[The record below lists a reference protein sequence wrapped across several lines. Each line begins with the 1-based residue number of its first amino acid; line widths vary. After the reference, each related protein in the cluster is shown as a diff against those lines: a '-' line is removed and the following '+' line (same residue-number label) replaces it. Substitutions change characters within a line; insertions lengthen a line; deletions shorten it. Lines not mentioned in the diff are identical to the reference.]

1 MHLSKIGGSL
11 LNIFTLHK
19 DIINEYRDY
28 VRSFHLISDERIVD
42 YVDDQLVNQNVLWP
56 DALIQINPSYSQ
68 QVTVEELS
76 QNSELHPVVAE
87 IFRDKNNRPITLY
100 QHQIEAIREAQQH
113 HSYVVTSGTG
123 SGKSLTYLIPIY
135 DAVLK
140 SNPSDPKVRAIIVY
154 PMNALVNSQFEALKR
169 YKEQYEKISGK
180 KCPIAFEKYTGQE
193 TEEFK
198 TRVQQNPPHI
208 ILTNYVMLELMLIR
222 PEEHTFV
229 DAATSGIQFLV
240 MDELH
245 TYRGRQG
252 ADVALL
258 VRRLRERC
266 GNPNLLCIGT
276 SATMIADR
284 SSTALERRETVAK
297 FATTIFGTSLEPG
310 NIIEESLRR
319 IAQASPP
326 TSQEGIIRAI
336 QSPLPETWEQ
346 MVNHPLTAWIEHE
359 FGIEEEELGK
369 YRRKIPI
376 TLNSG
381 AKKLAEV
388 SGLPF
393 EECRDILHEFFKK
406 GSTLKSEQGNPLFG
420 FKLHQ
425 FFSQGKTIYSSLESP
440 ESRHLT
446 LEGQYYAPGEET
458 VKLLYPL
465 KFCRICGQEYYVV
478 QKNDTDHQFLP
489 SEDIS
494 ANLADENRGYLMISP
509 PDLGPTWPP
518 DRIPIEWFE
527 KNGRKLRPNRREHV
541 PVAYYV
547 APDGSFQS
555 AQLGPHREDAIL
567 VWYQIRPFML
577 CQNCN
582 EFYTARDRN
591 DYRKLTGLATEGR
604 STSTTI
610 LALSMYE
617 RAPDAQIPDSA
628 CKILSFTDN
637 RQDASL
643 QSGHFNDFIQVSF
656 LRGAIYQALL
666 KDPHIESS
674 DIASKILTATGLSV
688 NEVARNTQID
698 PNSEIAREIWET
710 FRKLIEY
717 RIYVDLQRGWRVV
730 QPNLEQ
736 CGLVSFDYKGL
747 DGLCNESSRWNGF
760 NAVFREFPPKQ
771 KYIFI
776 RNILDFF
783 RKKLAIRVRSF
794 DPDFQNPLQDKVYQH
809 ISDYWQMDFLES
821 KPIMGSRFVF
831 PGQSSDFPT
840 TFSLGETSLIGQYIK
855 RHLPHLRGQDY
866 REFVTSLMEVLLSAG
881 ILVPIDERGTNSIQ
895 VNAAA
900 ITWNLNEGEPERD
913 PIYSRTTTA
922 PPLHGRERTW
932 RANQYFIDFYRHTAL
947 NLKKV
952 RSREHTAQITYERR
966 VEREEEFRNGALACL
981 FCSPTMELGIDIAD
995 LLLVHMRNV
1004 PPTPANYAQ
1013 RSGRAGRSGD
1023 PALVATYCSATS
1035 GHDQYFFTHRKD
1047 LVAGSVSPP
1056 RVDLGNEDL
1065 IRAHIHAIW
1074 LSFVKLKMRSS
1085 IADIIDVA
1093 LPDLPFLPDVEDK
1106 IHLSPSRLE
1115 ECYRVAQSVLLSCYA
1130 ELGQT
1135 EWFSDEWLHSMISQ
1149 SARDFNRAFDRWRE
1163 LYRGAVAQSRAAST
1177 TLLGR
1182 TKDRP
1187 EKEAARRQQREAE
1200 YQVDLLFN
1208 QSSNRNESDFYPY
1221 RYLASEGFLPGY
1233 NFPRLPVRALVPVKQ
1248 NEAEFISRPRFQ
1260 AVTEF
1265 GPHSILYHEGTKF
1278 KVVRLMPPPGGLET
1292 LRRTS
1297 RICKEC
1303 GYFHQDKDVDVC
1315 ENCGVRL
1322 EGMASE
1328 LVELIEMTNVACI
1341 RRTRIT
1347 SDEEERARWGYD
1359 TSTHFRYAQTEPGR
1373 KTVLLSDVKGPTD
1386 QPLFAL
1392 TYGPAA
1398 TMYRI
1403 NHGWRRQRERT
1414 FHIDMVTGD
1423 WKKTPEDEEEEDG
1436 RPDTVNPIH
1445 PVKLMVR
1452 DTMNILH
1459 LRPVMD
1465 NEALDDSV
1473 LATLQYAL
1481 QKGIEQVFQLDE
1493 QELSSIRIGGG
1504 DHATI
1509 LFWEAAEGGV
1519 GVLKRLVT
1527 QPDAMRKVAEAALER
1542 CHFDLHTGEDKAAE
1556 KCARACYE
1564 CLLSYTNQSD
1574 YRKLDRHLIRELLQT
1589 LGTSTTVQRT
1599 PERSYEEQYQWLRS
1613 QTDRQSEIER
1623 KFLDYLHSTKRHL
1636 PDASQKYLSDFYANP
1651 DFFYNPNVCVY
1662 CDGAP
1667 HFAGARVEEDAI
1679 DRKKLREAGY
1689 RVIEIRSDRDIEEQ
1703 VAQYQDIFG
1712 TRADQL

>member
-1 MHLSKIGGSL
+1 M
-11 LNIFTLHK
+11 NIFTLHK
-19 DIINEYRDY
+19 DIIDEYRDY
-28 VRSFHLISDERIVD
+28 VRSFHLISDEKIAS
-42 YVDDQLVNQNVLWP
+42 YVDEQLVNRNVLWP

-68 QVTVEELS
+68 HANVEELS
-76 QNSELHPVVAE
+76 QQGDLHPVLAD
-87 IFRDKNNRPITLY
+87 IFRDKNDRSITLY
-100 QHQIEAIREAQQH
+100 KHQIEAIREAHQH

-169 YKEQYEKISGK
+169 YKEQYEDRHKGK
-180 KCPIAFEKYTGQE
+180 KCPIIFEKYTGQE

-208 ILTNYVMLELMLIR
+208 LLTNYVMLELMLIR

-258 VRRLRERC
+258 IRRLRERC
-266 GNPNLLCIGT
+266 GNPHLLCIGT

-284 SSTALERRETVAK
+284 SSTALARREIVAK
-297 FATTIFGTSLEPG
+297 FASTIFGTALESG

-319 IAQASPP
+319 IAQVPSP
-326 TSQEGIIRAI
+326 TTRDDLVQAI
-336 QSPLPETWEQ
+336 KSPVPETWDQ
-346 MVNHPLTAWIEHE
+346 MVSHPLTAWIEFE
-359 FGIEEEELGK
+359 FGIEEEGEGK
-369 YRRKIPI
+369 FRRKIPI

-381 AKKLAEV
+381 AKKLAKD
-388 SGLPF
+388 SGLSF
-393 EECRDILHEFFKK
+393 EDCRDRLHEFFKK
-406 GSTLKSEQGNPLFG
+406 GSSIKSDQENPLFG

-425 FFSQGKTIYSSLESP
+425 FFSQGKTIYSTLEPP
-440 ESRHLT
+440 ESRQLT
-446 LEGQYYAPGEET
+446 LEGQYYAPGERNE
-458 VKLLYPL
+458 KLLYPL
-465 KFCRICGQEYYVV
+465 KFCRVCGQEYYVV
-478 QKNDTDHQFLP
+478 QKNDADHSFFP

-518 DRIPIEWFE
+518 DRIPNEWYE
-527 KNGRKLRPNRREHV
+527 KNGKRLRQSRREHV
-541 PVAYYV
+541 PEAYYV

-582 EFYTARDRN
+582 EFYSARDKN

-617 RAPDAQIPDSA
+617 RSPNAQIPENA
-628 CKILSFTDN
+628 RKILSFTDN

-643 QSGHFNDFIQVSF
+643 QAGHFNDFIQVSF

-666 KDPHIESS
+666 ATPHIESS
-674 DIASKILTATGLSV
+674 EIASKVLSATGLTV
-688 NEVARNTQID
+688 KEVAQNTQID
-698 PNSEIAREIWET
+698 PDSEIAREIWET
-710 FRKLIEY
+710 FRRLIEY

-736 CGLVSFDYKGL
+736 CGLVTFDYKGL
-747 DGLCNESSRWNGF
+747 DGLCNDDSRWNGF
-760 NAVFREFPPKQ
+760 DAAFREFPPNQ
-771 KYIFI
+771 KYNVIK
-776 RNILDFF
+776 NILDFF
-783 RKKLAIRVRSF
+783 RKKLAIRVRAF
-794 DPDFQNPLQDKVYQH
+794 DPDFQNPLQEKVYQH

-821 KPIMGSRFVF
+821 KPLQGSRFLL

-840 TFSLGETSLIGQYIK
+840 TFSLSETSLIGQYIK
-855 RHLPHLRGQDY
+855 RHLPNLHGQDY
-866 REFVTSLMEVLLSAG
+866 RGFVSSLMEVLLSAG
-881 ILVPIDERGTNSIQ
+881 ILVPLSERGGNTIQ

-900 ITWNLNEGEPERD
+900 ITWNLSEGEPERD

-922 PPLHGRERTW
+922 PPLHRRERTW

-952 RSREHTAQITYERR
+952 RSREHTAQITYDRR
-966 VEREEEFRNGALACL
+966 VEREEQFRNGTLACL

-995 LLLVHMRNV
+995 LLMVHMRNV

-1056 RVDLGNEDL
+1056 RIDLGNEDL

-1074 LSFVKLKMRSS
+1074 LSFVRLRMRSS

-1093 LPDLPFLPDVEDK
+1093 LPDLPFFPEVEDK
-1106 IHLSPSRLE
+1106 IHLSPPRLD
-1115 ECYRVAQSVLLSCYA
+1115 ECYRVTQSILESCYA
-1130 ELGQT
+1130 DLNQT
-1135 EWFSDEWLHSMISQ
+1135 EWFNDEWLQSVLSQ
-1149 SARDFNRAFDRWRE
+1149 SARDFHHAFDRWRD
-1163 LYRGAVAQSRAAST
+1163 LYRGAIDQSRTALAIVM
-1177 TLLGR
+1177 GR
-1182 TKDRP
+1182 TKDKA
-1187 EKEAARRQQREAE
+1187 EKESAKRHQREAE
-1200 YQVDLLFN
+1200 HQVDLLFN

-1297 RICKEC
+1297 RICKVC
-1303 GYFHQDKDVDVC
+1303 GYFHQDRDIDVC
-1315 ENCGVRL
+1315 ENCGVPMD
-1322 EGMASE
+1322 GMASE

-1347 SDEEERARWGYD
+1347 SDEEERARWGYE
-1359 TSTHFRYAQTEPGR
+1359 TSTHFRYAQTGPGR
-1373 KTVLLSDVKGPTD
+1373 RTVLLSEVNDGTN

-1403 NHGWRRQRERT
+1403 NHGWRRQKERT
-1414 FHIDMVTGD
+1414 FHIDMVTGN
-1423 WKKTPEDEEEEDG
+1423 WKGTPDEEEEESEG
-1436 RPDTVNPIH
+1436 PDTANPIQ
-1445 PVKLMVR
+1445 PVKLVVH
-1452 DTMNILH
+1452 DTMNVLH
-1459 LRPVMD
+1459 LRPIM
-1465 NEALDDSV
+1465 NSEGLDDSI
-1473 LATLQYAL
+1473 LATLQYAI

-1493 QELSSIRIGGG
+1493 QEVSSIRIGGG
-1504 DHATI
+1504 VHAAI

-1527 QPDAMRKVAEAALER
+1527 QPDALRKVAEAALDR
-1542 CHFDLHTGEDKAAE
+1542 CHFDVHTGEDKAAE
-1556 KCARACYE
+1556 RCARACYE

-1574 YRKLDRHLIRELLQT
+1574 YRKLDRHLVRDLLQT
-1589 LGTSTTVQRT
+1589 LATSTTVQRP
-1599 PERSYEEQYQWLRS
+1599 PERSYEEQYRWLRS

-1623 KFLDYLHSTKRHL
+1623 TFLDYLYSTKRHL
-1636 PDASQKYLSDFYANP
+1636 PDAAQKYLSDFYANP

-1667 HFAGARVEEDAI
+1667 HFVGARVEEDAV

-1689 RVIEIRSDRDIEEQ
+1689 RVIEIRYDRDVEEQ
-1703 VAQYQDIFG
+1703 VTKFQDIFG
-1712 TRADQL
+1712 TRADQS